1 MSDTVTSTEAVAAP
15 EYPMERSGRCPFA
28 PPPEVMELA
37 AAAPLSRVRI
47 WDGSRPWLITG
58 YEEARALFADS
69 RVSVDDRKPGFPH
82 WNEHM
87 LATVD
92 KRPRSVFTADAEEHT
107 FYRRMLSKPFTFK
120 RVEALRPAIQK
131 ITDGAIDK
139 ILAGPKPAEL
149 VTALALPVPT
159 EVICEMLGVPYE
171 DHGFPGSTPTSGWP
185 VMPSRGQHEGRD
197 ELGQVPVQPR
207 RDKDGE
213 SSRGCG
219 VGYRGRVTAGRS
231 GVKEAAQLA
240 SGLLIAGHETTAN
253 MIGIGVLALLEN
265 PEQLAF
271 LRDTDDPKAVANA
284 VEELLRYL
292 SIIQNGQRRV
302 ATEDIEIGGQTIKA
316 GEGIIIDL
324 SPANWDAAAFPDP
337 ERLDLRRPD
346 ADKNLAFG
354 YGRHQCVGQQLARA
368 ELQIVFATL
377 LRRIPTLA
385 LAAPLEVIPFRTT
398 NSPTASTNYPSRGET
413 RFNPSPIGVSTMSAP
428 TLYPPGG
435 LGAPKDR
442 HTHADDDNGL
452 PAGTGSSP
460 PTTTSRCRKTSSTR
474 SSPEL
479 KEKAPRI
486 WYEDGAYMVGR
497 ARARPS
503 CRSTSAGCSCS
514 TTTWPARLPPTSRP
528 ASPNC
533 TTTVSTGNWPSP
545 TPFWRCSTTRIWN
558 CASGCSASTTSISPR
573 CRSAATVTS
582 TASG

>member
-58 YEEARALFADS
+58 YGEARALFADS

-131 ITDGAIDK
+131 ITDDAIDK

-171 DHGFPGSTPTSGWP
+171 DHGFF
-185 VMPSRGQHEGRD
+185 QEHAN
-197 ELGQVPVQPR
+197 
-207 RDKDGE
+207 
-213 SSRGCG
+213 
-219 VGYRGRVTAGRS
+219 VGLARYAKPEDSMKGAMSLARYLSNLVETKMENPAEDAVSDIAERVTAGEIS
-231 GVKEAAQLA
+231 VKEAAQLA

-337 ERLDLRRPD
+337 ELLDLQRPD

-385 LAAPLEVIPFRTT
+385 LAAPLEEIPFK
-398 NSPTASTNYPSRGET
+398 NDKLAY
-413 RFNPSPIGVSTMSAP
+413 GV
-428 TLYPPGG
+428 YE
-435 LGAPKDR
+435 
-442 HTHADDDNGL
+442 L
-452 PAGTGSSP
+452 P
-460 PTTTSRCRKTSSTR
+460 
-474 SSPEL
+474 
-479 KEKAPRI
+479 
-486 WYEDGAYMVGR
+486 V
-497 ARARPS
+497 
-503 CRSTSAGCSCS
+503 
-514 TTTWPARLPPTSRP
+514 TW
-528 ASPNC
+528 
-533 TTTVSTGNWPSP
+533 
-545 TPFWRCSTTRIWN
+545 
-558 CASGCSASTTSISPR
+558 
-573 CRSAATVTS
+573 
-582 TASG
+582 